1 MKFLPY
7 EKMVFH
13 SSLKEDKVKEKLVN
27 VTEPIKGWRF
37 QLVRFNSTS
46 KYAGEINGSS
56 FQINR
61 IISYRNSFLPQ
72 IIGKIEPQIN
82 GCTIR
87 VIMRL
92 HLFVLVFLLV
102 WLGIVGLIAVSMI
115 IAAILFD
122 SNNQLFFFPLGM
134 FIFGYLLSILAF
146 KLESSKSKKDL
157 KTLFET
163 ENIVEE

>member
-13 SSLKEDKVKEKLVN
+13 SNLKEDEVKKKLVN
-27 VTEPIKGWRF
+27 VTEPIKGCRF

-72 IIGKIEPQIN
+72 IIGKIEPQIS

-102 WLGIVGLIAVSMI
+102 WLGIVGLVAVSMI

-134 FIFGYLLSILAF
+134 FIFGCLLSILAF